1 MCVWGGGGGGQ
12 VTLFYTQSTIT
23 VITYIVGVGGGGGG
37 QGDEKNEAEC
47 LFLSPLSTFG
57 KSSEHCSLTEADS
70 IIMKIN
76 LVRNPC
82 TVSSASAYREL

>member
-1 MCVWGGGGGGQ
+1 MCVWGGGGTSDFVLHPVNHYG
-12 VTLFYTQSTIT
+12 
-23 VITYIVGVGGGGGG
+23 YIRAGGGGGGG
-37 QGDEKNEAEC
+37 QGQGDGKNEAEC
-47 LFLSPLSTFG
+47 LYLSPLSTLG